1 VNEVGK
7 WVQGREGGDVILTE
21 EEMLAKSPIAAQRG
35 MSGLYGAIPDAK
47 TFREFEAAKGGRT
60 ISVRAGIS

>member
-1 VNEVGK
+1 MVSRK
-7 WVQGREGGDVILTE
+7 RGRRCHFDRRRK
-21 EEMLAKSPIAAQRG
+21 MLAKSPMAAQRG

-47 TFREFEAAKGGRT
+47 TFRESEAVKSGRT

>member
-1 VNEVGK
+1 
-7 WVQGREGGDVILTE
+7 LTE
-21 EEMLAKSPIAAQRG
+21 EEMLAKSPIAAQRR
-35 MSGLYGAIPDAK
+35 MSGLYGAIPMPK